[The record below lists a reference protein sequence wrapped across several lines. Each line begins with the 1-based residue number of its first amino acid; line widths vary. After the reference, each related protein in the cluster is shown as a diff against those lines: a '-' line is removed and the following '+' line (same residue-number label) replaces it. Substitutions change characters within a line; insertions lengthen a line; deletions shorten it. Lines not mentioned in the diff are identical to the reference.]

1 MLKKAI
7 VPLFSTVLLISGCG
21 NEPSKVDTKDKVE
34 QNKKDEKNKEAKPLV
49 INEVKINKINE
60 KTLKVDTKIEGEGVE
75 YAYNIHKNKEVI
87 KKIGY
92 QSNPS
97 LTYDIEGSGTYRVKV
112 YVRDKNG
119 KMNSRFTEEIKM
131 GK

>member
-1 MLKKAI
+1 MFKKAI
-7 VPLFSTVLLISGCG
+7 VPLFATALLISGCG
-21 NEPSKVDTKDKVE
+21 NEPAKGNTKDKVE
-34 QNKKDEKNKEAKPLV
+34 QNKKGEKNKEAKPLV
-49 INEVKINKINE
+49 INEVKINKVNE
-60 KTLKVDTKIEGEGVE
+60 KTLKVDTKVEGEGVE
-75 YAYNIHKNKEVI
+75 YAYYIHKGEEVI

-119 KMNSRFTEEIKM
+119 KMNSRFTEEIKVE
-131 GK
+131 K